1 MSQEGLN
8 VGVKDLEAVFDTIDF
23 DSSGT
28 IDVEEFIFGMSQLS
42 AELCIWL
49 FRILTDSVHKVETD
63 MSRDWR
69 RVSVSGAGEDLAI
82 LSSFFDNKHIFIDSC
97 RLSLDSEYATLGENK

>member
-49 FRILTDSVHKVETD
+49 FRGD